1 LWLPSVNLPVC
12 PDPDDDVFLECAEA
26 AHADYL
32 ITGNLKHFPQYWR
45 NTKVINFREL
55 LNIIGPHLLI

>member
-1 LWLPSVNLPVC
+1 LPVC